1 VTEILA
7 MTNISTTQ
15 NELNI
20 EEIIGIE
27 APVGTAITFAMTY
40 LTAVSQSKQS
50 VSASY
55 SLILI
60 RNSSIRYSKD

>member
-1 VTEILA
+1 MTEILA

-40 LTAVSQSKQS
+40 LHCSQSE
-50 VSASY
+50 
-55 SLILI
+55 
-60 RNSSIRYSKD
+60 